1 LGLTALAREETDVS
15 DRIRDKQRRRF
26 LKRAGLVGGLLGL
39 GAAGAVLPKLL
50 KYRTQLF
57 LRANPPTLAPQPR
70 AVWAGST
77 VKAYR
82 PLGRTGWKM
91 SDISFGGAYVRD
103 PEVVR
108 LAIDRGIN
116 YFDTSPDYSDNDS
129 ERTIGVGIKGH
140 RNKVFIASK
149 FCTTKG
155 HLPVNA
161 SVPEIIA
168 AVEATLGRLGT
179 DYVDLLHIH
188 ACNSVDRL
196 MAPSFHEAFDRLKD
210 QGKARFLGVSSHT
223 PELEKVMNHAV
234 DSGRFD
240 VIMTAYSSKSWP
252 GLPKIL
258 ERAHAKGIGV
268 VAMKTLKGAYHSV
281 LHDFSPTER
290 TSFTQAAFKWV
301 NANPN
306 VSGLVVTIH
315 RPAQIDEYL
324 YASGEKIS
332 DDDLALLHRYDRLV
346 DSRYCR
352 PGCGECLD
360 RCPFD
365 IPINDWL
372 RYAMYYEGYGA
383 ERRAILYYQESR
395 RRVGHGAEVC
405 SSCSAPCQ
413 DACPS
418 GIPIRG
424 ELMRTD
430 RLLQV

>member
-1 LGLTALAREETDVS
+1 MS
-15 DRIRDKQRRRF
+15 DQVRNEQRRRF
-26 LKRAGLVGGLLGL
+26 LKRAGLIGGLLGV

-57 LRANPPTLAPQPR
+57 LRAHPPTQAPHPS
-70 AVWAGST
+70 AAWAGSV

-91 SDISFGGAYVRD
+91 SDISFGGASVRD

-129 ERTIGVGIKGH
+129 ERTIGAGIKGH
-140 RNKVFIASK
+140 RDKVFIASK
-149 FCTTKG
+149 LCTTTG
-155 HLPVNA
+155 HLPVTA

-188 ACNSVDRL
+188 ACNSIDRL

-234 DSGRFD
+234 NSGRFD

-252 GLPKIL
+252 GLPKII
-258 ERAHAKGIGV
+258 ERAHRKGIGV

-315 RPAQIDEYL
+315 RAAQIDEYL
-324 YASGEKIS
+324 YASGEKVGE
-332 DDDLALLHRYDRLV
+332 DDLALLDKYDRLIE
-346 DSRYCR
+346 SRYCR

-360 RCPFD
+360 RCPAGL
-365 IPINDWL
+365 PIDDWL

-383 ERRAILYYQESR
+383 ERRAMLLYQASR
-395 RRVGHGAEVC
+395 RRLGRGAEVC

-413 DACPS
+413 DACPF
-418 GIPIRG
+418 GIPIRK
-424 ELMRTD
+424 ELGRADRWMRA
-430 RLLQV
+430 